1 MTDCCKEDCPYPVC
15 IEQEIADRVRA
26 ELEAQIDIFE
36 GNEDDRT
43 RTRKSGTTDGTGD
56 A

>member
-1 MTDCCKEDCPYPVC
+1 MKCELCGELDCSCV
-15 IEQEIADRVRA
+15 EQEIADRVRA

-36 GNEDDRT
+36 GNDDDRT